1 MQKAAITFS
10 LVAAVV
16 VAALAPASSFARE
29 GSQVSVGK
37 GVKCR
42 NAAVT
47 QPDGTV
53 KIQRVCSKGV

>member
-1 MQKAAITFS
+1 MQKAALS
-10 LVAAVV
+10 LVAALVL
-16 VAALAPASSFARE
+16 ATLAPATAFAKE
-29 GSQVSVGK
+29 GSQVSVGQ

-53 KIQRVCSKGV
+53 KIQRVCAKGV